1 MFQELNDNL
10 SSIEEEVGKLKTAVA
25 HIEKSKESAEVA
37 VKVAEKLTNDFSNH
51 LKNVTD
57 NVDKILMPHIELIK
71 STKRLKWLL
80 IAAIVIGIISIV
92 FSILQIVSKFI

>member
-1 MFQELNDNL
+1 MFQELNDSL

-25 HIEKSKESAEVA
+25 HIEKSKESAETA
-37 VKVAEKLTNDFSNH
+37 VKVAEKLTKDFSNH

-57 NVDKILMPHIELIK
+57 TVDKILKPHVDLIK

-80 IAAIVIGIISIV
+80 ITAIAIGIISITI
-92 FSILQIVSKFI
+92 SILQMVSKFI